1 VPNGPLR
8 IYLGAAPGVGKTYAM
23 LAEGH
28 RRSARGADVV
38 VGLAEDHGRVHT
50 AEQLRGLE
58 VLPRRSFTQHG
69 ATFTDLDLDAVLV
82 RAPTL
87 VLVDE
92 LAHTNPPGSRNA
104 KRWQDV
110 EELLAA
116 GIGVISTL
124 NVQQLESLSD
134 AVAAIT
140 GIGPDE
146 TVPDEIVR
154 RAEQIELVD
163 MSPEALRRRLAHGNV
178 YGPEQ
183 VDAALASYFRI
194 GNLTALR
201 ELALLWLADRVD
213 EGLAR
218 YRSEHGIEGTWATRE
233 RIVVAVTGED
243 SSETLIRRG
252 SRVAGRV
259 SGGELLAVH
268 VAASNGL
275 SGPPTERLEAHRVLV
290 ENLGGSFHTVL
301 GEDVA
306 EAVVDFAHGVNATQL
321 VLGAGRS
328 GRIRRLLEPDVATS
342 VVRRADD
349 IDVLLVRLDTGPLPR
364 RRPRRRLARWR
375 LVVGGVLGVAGPFA
389 MVGLLTLLGDRLS
402 LSSQLLLSLTLTVLV
417 ALVGGL
423 WPALV
428 SAVLGSLLINYFFT
442 PPVHTLTI
450 ERPENALALLI
461 FVAVAVAVASVVDL
475 AARRTDDAA
484 HSRAESATLSTLAGS
499 ALRGGDSVESLLER
513 LRTTFAM
520 SSAALYERAD
530 DRAEWALLSSAG
542 AQPYQEPGA
551 GDVEAAASDNL
562 AVVLRGHPLP
572 ADDQRVLQAFA
583 AHVGVVLQ
591 RERLTA
597 RAREAQRLE
606 EGSAIRTAL
615 LAAVSHDLRTPLAGI
630 KAAVSSLRQ
639 EDVDW
644 SEADEAALLATIEE
658 SADRL
663 DSLVANLL
671 DMSRL
676 QTGSLRPQLRPVAL
690 DEVVPPALAGLDPA
704 AEILATVSDT
714 LPLVL
719 GDSGL
724 LERVLANLVENAVRH
739 GGLGHPVHLSA
750 GVLGDELEVRVV
762 DRGPG
767 VPDAAKERMFAAFQ
781 RLGDTPSGTGVGL
794 GLAVARGFTEATG
807 GRLWAED
814 TPGGG
819 LTMVLA
825 LPLAGEGA

>member
-1 VPNGPLR
+1 
-8 IYLGAAPGVGKTYAM
+8 
-23 LAEGH
+23 
-28 RRSARGADVV
+28 
-38 VGLAEDHGRVHT
+38 
-50 AEQLRGLE
+50 
-58 VLPRRSFTQHG
+58 
-69 ATFTDLDLDAVLV
+69 
-82 RAPTL
+82 
-87 VLVDE
+87 
-92 LAHTNPPGSRNA
+92 
-104 KRWQDV
+104 
-110 EELLAA
+110 
-116 GIGVISTL
+116 
-124 NVQQLESLSD
+124 
-134 AVAAIT
+134 
-140 GIGPDE
+140 
-146 TVPDEIVR
+146 
-154 RAEQIELVD
+154 
-163 MSPEALRRRLAHGNV
+163 
-178 YGPEQ
+178 
-183 VDAALASYFRI
+183 
-194 GNLTALR
+194 
-201 ELALLWLADRVD
+201 
-213 EGLAR
+213 
-218 YRSEHGIEGTWATRE
+218 
-233 RIVVAVTGED
+233 
-243 SSETLIRRG
+243 
-252 SRVAGRV
+252 
-259 SGGELLAVH
+259 
-268 VAASNGL
+268 
-275 SGPPTERLEAHRVLV
+275 
-290 ENLGGSFHTVL
+290 
-301 GEDVA
+301 
-306 EAVVDFAHGVNATQL
+306 
-321 VLGAGRS
+321 
-328 GRIRRLLEPDVATS
+328 
-342 VVRRADD
+342 
-349 IDVLLVRLDTGPLPR
+349 
-364 RRPRRRLARWR
+364 
-375 LVVGGVLGVAGPFA
+375 
-389 MVGLLTLLGDRLS
+389 
-402 LSSQLLLSLTLTVLV
+402 
-417 ALVGGL
+417 
-423 WPALV
+423 
-428 SAVLGSLLINYFFT
+428 
-442 PPVHTLTI
+442 
-450 ERPENALALLI
+450 
-461 FVAVAVAVASVVDL
+461 VAVAVASVVDL

-484 HSRAESATLSTLAGS
+484 HSRAEAATLSTLAGS

-542 AQPYQEPGA
+542 AEPYPEPGA

-572 ADDQRVLQAFA
+572 ADDQRVLQAYA

-644 SEADEAALLATIEE
+644 SDADEAALLATIEE

-663 DSLVANLL
+663 DTLVANLL

-676 QTGSLRPQLRPVAL
+676 QTGSLRPQLRSVAL

-704 AEILATVSDT
+704 AEIVSTVSDT

-719 GDSGL
+719 GDAGL

-750 GVLGDELEVRVV
+750 SVLGDELEVRVV

-767 VPDAAKERMFAAFQ
+767 VPDSAKERMFAPFQ

-825 LPLAGEGA
+825 LPLAGEAA